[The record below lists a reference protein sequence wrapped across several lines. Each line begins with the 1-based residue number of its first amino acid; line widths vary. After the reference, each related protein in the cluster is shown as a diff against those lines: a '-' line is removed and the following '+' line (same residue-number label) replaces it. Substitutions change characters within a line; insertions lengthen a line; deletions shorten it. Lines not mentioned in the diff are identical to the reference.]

1 VEKEISA
8 MSEKVIQQIPL
19 DKIITGK
26 QVRER
31 FDDESLAGLTQSMR
45 ENGLQEPIHI
55 VSLDGERYSLLT
67 GHRRLRAAR
76 KAGWTMISAIV
87 EKADLSKSDILVRQ
101 LTENIQ
107 REDLTPPEKAKGI
120 DALMKETGW
129 NASQTAAK
137 LGFANGT
144 ITKFLSVL
152 TVSPAIQER
161 IRKGEIPATAA
172 YDLARV
178 TNPAEQEELAQRM
191 VNGELTRDALRGAIK
206 SRKRNGHKKNAFRR
220 RSCVKARLP
229 GRQLV
234 TVSAP
239 HLDLNSCVAIL
250 ETLLTHAKAAQSEGL
265 TLDALLQRLRELSRD
280 ASQSTGIPLP
290 AHPGQTEGDLG
301 PGDMKQAV

>member
-1 VEKEISA
+1 
-8 MSEKVIQQIPL
+8 MSETTIQQLSL
-19 DKIITGK
+19 DKIISGK
-26 QVRER
+26 QVREH
-31 FDDESLAGLTQSMR
+31 FDDESLAGLTLSMR
-45 ENGLQEPIHI
+45 ENGLQEPIHVI
-55 VSLDGERYSLLT
+55 SLSGERYSVLA
-67 GHRRLRAAR
+67 GGRRVRAAR
-76 KAGWTMISAIV
+76 KAGWTTISAIV

-107 REDLTPPEKAKGI
+107 REDLTALEKAKAI

-152 TVSPAIQER
+152 ALSIPIQER

-178 TNPAEQEELAQRM
+178 SNPAERDQLAHRLAI
-191 VNGELTRDALRGAIK
+191 GELTRDGLSGVIK
-206 SRKRNGHKKNAFRR
+206 SRKRNGQKKRNSFRR
-220 RSCVKARLP
+220 HSCFKARLP
-229 GRQLV
+229 GRQLI

-250 ETLLTHAKAAQSEGL
+250 ETLLTHAKAAQLEGL
-265 TLDALLQRLRELSRD
+265 TLDALLQRLKQLSRD
-280 ASQSTGIPLP
+280 AQQATGTPLP
-290 AHPGQTEGDLG
+290 DPSSQTEHDLG
-301 PGDMKQAV
+301 PSEIRQAV